1 MTETDHPT
9 DSSSAVNEEP
19 APTSTDRPSPRK
31 QEPQKRGH
39 RLQIARQVL
48 LLLVLL
54 YLFFLSISLMSGAF
68 KMFATSAGYKETFD
82 GWIAVTAHPL
92 VGLALGILMTA
103 VLQSSST
110 TTSMIVAAVAAGQL
124 PIHYAIPMVMGAN
137 IGTTV
142 TSTFVAL
149 VHVTRRQ
156 EFGRAFAA
164 ATVHDFFNLMAVA
177 ILLPLERLTG
187 FFEKSAPGLTYLF
200 QDVGQVEKTGS
211 PLKAILKPVVKQIT
225 HLLETIPG
233 ELTPFLQL
241 ACALILLL
249 VVLKYLSNN
258 LRAVISGPVE
268 KLVNDYL
275 FAKAWRALLLG
286 IIITALVQSSSIST
300 SIAVPMVAGG
310 IFTLRQIFPFLLGA
324 NIGTTITAL
333 LAALS
338 LLGLNKGVDA
348 LNVAMVHL
356 LFNVTGTA
364 LFIWSPACKLP
375 IYLAEKLSYV
385 AIHFRL
391 LALVYVVTVFY
402 IVPLLILF
410 LFMS

>member
-1 MTETDHPT
+1 MTETDHPM
-9 DSSSAVNEEP
+9 DPSSADNEAP
-19 APTSTDRPSPRK
+19 ASTSVDRPSPGPP
-31 QEPQKRGH
+31 EPKSGRG
-39 RLQIARQVL
+39 LQIARQVL

-68 KMFATSAGYKETFD
+68 KMFATSAGYKDTFNE
-82 GWIAVTAHPL
+82 WIAATAHPL

-142 TSTFVAL
+142 TSTLVAL
-149 VHVTRRQ
+149 GHVTRRQ

-164 ATVHDFFNLMAVA
+164 ATVHDFFNLMAVV
-177 ILLPLERLTG
+177 ILLTLEYLTG
-187 FFEKSAPGLTYLF
+187 IFEKSAQALTYLF
-200 QDVGQVEKTGS
+200 QDIGQVEKTGS
-211 PLKAILKPVVKQIT
+211 PLKAILEPVGKQIT

-241 ACALILLL
+241 ALALVLLM

-275 FAKAWRALLLG
+275 FAKPWRALLLG

-300 SIAVPMVAGG
+300 SIVVPMVAGG
-310 IFTLRQIFPFLLGA
+310 IFTLRRVFPFLLGA
-324 NIGTTITAL
+324 NIGTTITAM

-338 LLGLNKGVDA
+338 QLGMDNGVEG
-348 LNVAMVHL
+348 LNVATVHL
-356 LFNVTGTA
+356 LFNLTGTA

-385 AIHFRL
+385 AVHFRL
-391 LALVYVVTVFY
+391 LALIYVVTVFY

-410 LFMS
+410 LFLS